1 MTEAHPLSLNGG
13 GVVTHVIPGGG
24 IERGGGKGS
33 PPSPPP
39 IETQN
44 ITAPISLNG
53 GSRGGLYF
61 PARGE
66 IL

>member
-1 MTEAHPLSLNGG
+1 MTEAHPPLLKRG

-24 IERGGGKGS
+24 YREGGRA
-33 PPSPPP
+33 PPLLPT